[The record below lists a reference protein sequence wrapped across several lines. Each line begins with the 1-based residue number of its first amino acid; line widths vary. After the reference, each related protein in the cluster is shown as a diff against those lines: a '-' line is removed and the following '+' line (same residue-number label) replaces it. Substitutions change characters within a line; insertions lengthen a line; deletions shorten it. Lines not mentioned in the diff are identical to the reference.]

1 MRRNALA
8 GDRLWKCEPVGKKKR
23 RGAPL
28 MSEDRVGNPK
38 LEGSDFAAVA
48 AGHLEIYARV
58 EFAGRD

>member
-1 MRRNALA
+1 
-8 GDRLWKCEPVGKKKR
+8 
-23 RGAPL
+23 